1 MHHAIRTFGL
11 KQIGA
16 SRWEASARS
25 MPARALLVLFAIL
38 LSGCTASNGTSSRA
52 ALPMAAHSQPNIVMI
67 VIDDLGWADVGY
79 NQTTELLETPN
90 IDRLAQQSMR
100 FDNAYA
106 GAANCAPSRAV
117 LMSGQYGPRH
127 GIYTVSPSARGE
139 AKARKLIPIRNERGL
154 KPEVITL
161 GETLKTAGYSTGHFG
176 KWHLGADPD
185 TQGFDHN
192 IAGSGMGMTRHY
204 FSPYE
209 LQNIVDGPQDEY
221 LTDRLTDEVIDWVKA
236 EKDAPFFAYV
246 PYYTV
251 HTPFQAPSEIVAKYR
266 AKGIK
271 SDAEATYAAMVEKMD
286 ASVGRILAA
295 LDEEGLA
302 RDTIVIF
309 TSDNGGYRMPSFP
322 SPIRAGKGSYYE
334 GGLRVPLVVRWP
346 DKIAPGVH
354 NTPVIN
360 ADFYPTLMKL
370 AQAQRPAQVLDGK
383 DLSGLLLGEEMV
395 DSRDLFWHFPVYLQ
409 AHNGPTDQAQDP
421 LFRTRPG
428 TAMRSGDWKLIH
440 YFENDDYELY
450 DLATDVAERTNL
462 AEAKPVVLRALQQ
475 KMEAWRKDTGADIP
489 AQLNPEYDASV
500 NQRLI
505 AQNTP
510 NWISLFDGESLAG
523 WRIHGGAHQFSVDD
537 GVITGKAIAGE
548 PNAFLVTEATYS
560 DFILEADFLSDG
572 SMNSG
577 IIFRA
582 DYDPEYREGRL
593 FGYQADIDPSPRGW
607 TGGLFEEALR
617 GWLVPLEDGDP
628 CKTSFRR
635 GEWNTLRIEAVGS
648 DLRIFLNG
656 VGCVRTSEDN
666 LTNGVIGLQVHS
678 VPPGSRMG
686 KPGDWVS
693 FRNIRILT
701 DQPKRFR
708 LR

>member
-1 MHHAIRTFGL
+1 MHHEIRTVGL

-16 SRWEASARS
+16 SQWEASARS
-25 MPARALLVLFAIL
+25 MPVRALLVLFAIL
-38 LSGCTASNGTSSRA
+38 LSGCTGSIGTSSRA
-52 ALPMAAHSQPNIVMI
+52 ALPMAAHSQPNVVMI

-79 NQTTELLETPN
+79 GQTTDLLETPN

-139 AKARKLIPIRNERGL
+139 AKTRKLIPIRNERGL
-154 KPEVITL
+154 KPEVITIA
-161 GETLKTAGYSTGHFG
+161 ETLKTAGYSTGHFG

-192 IAGSGMGMTRHY
+192 VAGSGMGMTHHY
-204 FSPYE
+204 FSPYN
-209 LQNIVDGPQDEY
+209 LRNIEDGPQDEY
-221 LTDRLTDEVIDWVKA
+221 LTDRLTDEVNDWVRSQKG
-236 EKDAPFFAYV
+236 APFFAYV
-246 PYYTV
+246 PFYTV
-251 HTPFQAPSEIVAKYR
+251 HTPFQAPADMIARYR
-266 AKGIK
+266 AKGIQNG
-271 SDAEATYAAMVEKMD
+271 AEATYAAMVEKMD
-286 ASVGRILAA
+286 ASVGRILAM

-334 GGLRVPLVVRWP
+334 GGLRVPLLVRWP
-346 DKIAPGVH
+346 ERIAPGLNH
-354 NTPVIN
+354 TPIIN
-360 ADFYPTLMKL
+360 ADFYPTLSTL
-370 AQAQRPAQVLDGK
+370 AQAERPRQVLDGM
-383 DLSGLLLGEEMV
+383 DLSGLLLGNEAIQN
-395 DSRDLFWHFPVYLQ
+395 RDLFWHFPVYLQ
-409 AHNGPTDQAQDP
+409 AHNGFIDQAQDP

-428 TAMRSGDWKLIH
+428 TAMRSGNWKLIH

-450 DLATDVAERTNL
+450 DLANDVRERNNL
-462 AEAKPVVLRALQQ
+462 AATRPEVLRALQQ
-475 KMEAWRKDTGADIP
+475 KMDAWRQEIGADVP
-489 AQLNPEYDASV
+489 TQLNPDYDPEF
-500 NQRLI
+500 NRLLI
-505 AQNTP
+505 AKNSP
-510 NWISLFDGESLAG
+510 NWVSLFDGESLDG
-523 WRIHGGAHQFSVDD
+523 WRIQGGAHQFSVDD
-537 GVITGKAIAGE
+537 GVITGRAIAGE
-548 PNAFLVTEATYS
+548 PNAFLVTEAVYS

-582 DYDPEYREGRL
+582 NYDPAYREGRL

-617 GWLVPLEDGDP
+617 GWLVPLENGNP

-635 GEWNTLRIEAVGS
+635 DQWNTMRIEAVGNN
-648 DLRIFLNG
+648 LRIYLNG
-656 VGCVRTSEDN
+656 VACVRSSEDN
-666 LTNGVIGLQVHS
+666 LSSGVIGLQVHG

-693 FRNIRILT
+693 FKNIRILT
-701 DQPKRFR
+701 DQPESFR
-708 LR
+708 LP

>member
-1 MHHAIRTFGL
+1 MHHPTHLLCLGQFGRS
-11 KQIGA
+11 QAAGA
-16 SRWEASARS
+16 
-25 MPARALLVLFAIL
+25 ALTIL
-38 LSGCTASNGTSSRA
+38 LRI
-52 ALPMAAHSQPNIVMI
+52 LMAAFALALASCAGSPDPAASVPSPAARTQPNVVMI
-67 VIDDLGWADVGY
+67 VIDDLGWSDVGY
-79 NQTTELLETPN
+79 NQTTDLLETPN

-139 AKARKLIPIRNERGL
+139 AKARKLIPIANERGL

-161 GETLKTAGYSTGHFG
+161 AETLKAAGYATGHFG

-192 IAGSGMGMTRHY
+192 VAGSGMGMTRHY
-204 FSPYE
+204 FSPYK
-209 LQNIVDGPQDEY
+209 LQNIEDGPQDEY

-236 EKDAPFFAYV
+236 KKDAPFFAYV

-251 HTPFQAPSEIVAKYR
+251 HTPFQAPAEIVTKYR

-271 SDAEATYAAMVEKMD
+271 SERGATYAAMVEKMD
-286 ASVGRILAA
+286 ASVGRILAM
-295 LDEEGLA
+295 LEDEGLA
-302 RDTIVIF
+302 QDTIVIF

-334 GGLRVPLVVRWP
+334 GGLRVPLLVRWP
-346 DKIAPGVH
+346 GRIAPGVDD
-354 NTPVIN
+354 TPFIN
-360 ADFYPTLMKL
+360 ADFYPTLMNL
-370 AQAQRPAQVLDGK
+370 AQAERPDQKLDGM
-383 DLSGLLLGEEMV
+383 DLSGLLLG
-395 DSRDLFWHFPVYLQ
+395 DTAIGSRDLFWHFPVYLQ
-409 AHNGPTDQAQDP
+409 AHDGRTDQAQDP

-440 YFENDDYELY
+440 YFEDNDYELY
-450 DLATDVAERTNL
+450 ELSTDIGERNNL
-462 AEAKPVVLRALQQ
+462 AASRPDMLQALKL
-475 KMEAWRKDTGADIP
+475 KMDAWRQDTGADIP
-489 AQLNPEYDASV
+489 VQLNPEYDPAF

-505 AQNTP
+505 AENSP
-510 NWISLFDGESLAG
+510 NWISLFDGESFDG
-523 WRIHGGAHQFSVDD
+523 WRLHGGAHDFSVRD

-548 PNAFLVTEATYS
+548 PNAFLVTEAVYS

-582 DYDPEYREGRL
+582 DHDPEYREGRL

-617 GWLVPLEDGDP
+617 GWLVPLEDDNP
-628 CKTSFRR
+628 CKTSFRQNQ
-635 GEWNTLRIEAVGS
+635 WNTMRIEAVGT

-656 VGCVRTSEDN
+656 VPCIRSTETNLSE
-666 LTNGVIGLQVHS
+666 GVIGLQVHS

-693 FRNIRILT
+693 FKNIRILT
-701 DQPKRFR
+701 EQPERFR
-708 LR
+708 LP